1 MLTGLD
7 GDTWASQLF
16 THATGG
22 MDIDFGS
29 RSGGHI
35 IEVVMFNCPERGIE
49 VESFQ
54 ILSTFT
60 GNFDLFYP
68 NAISCNSLVTV
79 CIPCSVCNIS
89 VPFLRMS
96 YGGAY
101 LAELTFYD
109 DRSCPEVESTTTITT
124 ATPTASKPTT
134 DTKSTELELQSLATI
149 TANVEVCSTPLILA
163 SVISTILVATTV
175 IIIVQIVICKHN
187 KPKLTHSGIQKMAP
201 IPGAEVGPLYEDM
214 DGGVAGTM

>member
-16 THATGG
+16 THATGV

-124 ATPTASKPTT
+124 APPTASKPTT
-134 DTKSTELELQSLATI
+134 D

-187 KPKLTHSGIQKMAP
+187 KPKLTHSGIPKMAP

-214 DGGVAGTM
+214 DGGVAGTMKIK